1 MKKWIIGLLL
11 FAVGLPSYAQ
21 GHRGFWIKNI
31 DDGYSGQGYCTLVF
45 SLDAAADPFDN
56 PLKID
61 FHYIKGN
68 KVIAKSTM
76 DVPPFGQAH
85 SNQKIQTYTEW
96 PCEEFTELKIVNIWE
111 IKNGRKVRLPLD
123 VAIPTNYQP
132 AKITK

>member
-21 GHRGFWIKNI
+21 EHRGFWIKNI

-56 PLKID
+56 PLEID
-61 FHYIKGN
+61 FHYINGN

-76 DVPPFGQAH
+76 NVPPFGQAH

>member
-11 FAVGLPSYAQ
+11 FSMGLPSYAQ
-21 GHRGFWIKNI
+21 EHRGFWIKNI

-45 SLDAAADPFDN
+45 SLDAADPFDN
-56 PLKID
+56 PLNKID
-61 FHYIKGN
+61 FHYINGN

-123 VAIPTNYQP
+123 VAIPTDYQP

>member
-61 FHYIKGN
+61 FHYINGN

>member
-21 GHRGFWIKNI
+21 EHRGFWIKNI

-56 PLKID
+56 PLEID

-111 IKNGRKVRLPLD
+111 IKNGRKVRLPLY
-123 VAIPTNYQP
+123 VAIPTDYQP